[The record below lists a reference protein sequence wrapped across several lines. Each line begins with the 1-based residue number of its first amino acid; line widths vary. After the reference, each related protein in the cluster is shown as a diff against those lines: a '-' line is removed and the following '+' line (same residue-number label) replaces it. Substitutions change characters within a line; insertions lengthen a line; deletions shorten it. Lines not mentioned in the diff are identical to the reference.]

1 MPVSVSS
8 SPTSIS
14 SHESLVETHPHQA
27 VGQERLCPC
36 AIALL
41 LPIYGHPFRPVGS
54 LCLSRIQPYRQRPL
68 HRQRYSGPGKGCSA
82 PSEEISTDSQWRHL
96 GEKRSC
102 GSPPS
107 LVRGGVFI
115 WMLGDIKVAGVIG
128 LYLLIN
134 VLYSGKL
141 KNIVLLDVFVIAVGF
156 VLRVYAGAY
165 AIHEPVSSFIFMTT
179 LFLSLFLGFAKRKG
193 ELLRHGT
200 ASRTVLKKYGKE
212 MLNAYLAVTMALTI
226 MSYALW
232 TMETNT
238 KANLGTHRM
247 VYSIVFV
254 VFGMFWYVYIL
265 DKYNGSEDPT
275 ENLYK
280 DKALLLTCCTFVGYV
295 LLLFLNVA

>member
-1 MPVSVSS
+1 MKAWLKLIRIKQWVKNAFVLAPLLFSFQFTDIPSVLSALYAFLAFS
-8 SPTSIS
+8 LIASAHYIVNDIQDREKDALHPQKKHRPIASRAIS
-14 SHESLVETHPHQA
+14 VKKGLAAT
-27 VGQERLCPC
+27 LF
-36 AIALL
+36 LL
-41 LPIYGHPFRPVGS
+41 LGG
-54 LCLSRIQPYRQRPL
+54 
-68 HRQRYSGPGKGCSA
+68 
-82 PSEEISTDSQWRHL
+82 ISVL
-96 GEKRSC
+96 I
-102 GSPPS
+102 
-107 LVRGGVFI
+107 L
-115 WMLGDIKVAGVIG
+115 LGDIKVAVVIG

-134 VLYSGKL
+134 IFYSGKL
-141 KNIVLLDVFVIAVGF
+141 KNIVLLDVFVIAIGF

-247 VYSIVFV
+247 IYSIVFV

-280 DKALLLTCCTFVGYV
+280 DKALLVVCCAFVGYV

>member
-1 MPVSVSS
+1 MKAWLKLIRIKQWVKNAFVLAPLLFSFQFTDIPSVLSALYAFLAF
-8 SPTSIS
+8 
-14 SHESLVETHPHQA
+14 SLVASAHYIVNDIQDREKDALHPQKKYRPIA
-27 VGQERLCPC
+27 SGVISVKKGLV
-36 AIALL
+36 AALL
-41 LPIYGHPFRPVGS
+41 LLYG
-54 LCLSRIQPYRQRPL
+54 
-68 HRQRYSGPGKGCSA
+68 
-82 PSEEISTDSQWRHL
+82 
-96 GEKRSC
+96 
-102 GSPPS
+102 
-107 LVRGGVFI
+107 GGVFV
-115 WMLGDIKVAGVIG
+115 WLLGDIKVAGVIG

-141 KNIVLLDVFVIAVGF
+141 KNIVLLDVFVIAIGF

-238 KANLGTHRM
+238 RANLGTHRM
-247 VYSIVFV
+247 IYSIVFV

-280 DKALLLTCCTFVGYV
+280 DKALLLVCCAFVGYV
-295 LLLFLNVA
+295 LFLFFNIA

>member
-1 MPVSVSS
+1 MKVWLKLIRIKQWVKNTFVLAPLLFSFQFTDIPSVLSALYAFLAFS
-8 SPTSIS
+8 LIASAHYIVNDIQDREKDALHPQKKYRPIASGVIS
-14 SHESLVETHPHQA
+14 VKKGLVA
-27 VGQERLCPC
+27 
-36 AIALL
+36 ALL
-41 LPIYGHPFRPVGS
+41 LLYG
-54 LCLSRIQPYRQRPL
+54 
-68 HRQRYSGPGKGCSA
+68 
-82 PSEEISTDSQWRHL
+82 
-96 GEKRSC
+96 
-102 GSPPS
+102 
-107 LVRGGVFI
+107 GGVFI

-128 LYLLIN
+128 FYLLIN

-212 MLNAYLAVTMALTI
+212 MLNAYLSVTMALTI

-247 VYSIVFV
+247 IYSIVFV

-295 LLLFLNVA
+295 LLLFLNIA

>member
-1 MPVSVSS
+1 MKAWLKLIRIKQWVKNAFVLAPLLFSFQFTDIPSILSALYAFLAFSLIASAHYIVNDIQDREKDALHPQKKYRPIASGVISVKKG
-8 SPTSIS
+8 
-14 SHESLVETHPHQA
+14 LVA
-27 VGQERLCPC
+27 
-36 AIALL
+36 ALFL
-41 LPIYGHPFRPVGS
+41 LYG
-54 LCLSRIQPYRQRPL
+54 
-68 HRQRYSGPGKGCSA
+68 
-82 PSEEISTDSQWRHL
+82 
-96 GEKRSC
+96 
-102 GSPPS
+102 
-107 LVRGGVFI
+107 GGVFI
-115 WMLGDIKVAGVIG
+115 WLLGDIKVAGVIG

-141 KNIVLLDVFVIAVGF
+141 KNIVLLDVFVIAIGF

-247 VYSIVFV
+247 IYSIVFV

-295 LLLFLNVA
+295 LFLFFNIA

>member
-1 MPVSVSS
+1 MKAWLKLIRIKQWVKNAFVLAPLLFSFQFTDIPSVLSALYAFLAFS
-8 SPTSIS
+8 LIASAHYIVNDIQDREKDALHPQKKYRPIASGVIS
-14 SHESLVETHPHQA
+14 VKKGLVA
-27 VGQERLCPC
+27 
-36 AIALL
+36 ALL
-41 LPIYGHPFRPVGS
+41 LLYG
-54 LCLSRIQPYRQRPL
+54 
-68 HRQRYSGPGKGCSA
+68 
-82 PSEEISTDSQWRHL
+82 
-96 GEKRSC
+96 
-102 GSPPS
+102 
-107 LVRGGVFI
+107 GGVFI

>member
-1 MPVSVSS
+1 MKVWLKLIRIKQWVKNAFVLAPLLFSFQFTDIPSVLSALYAFLAFS
-8 SPTSIS
+8 LIASAHYIVNDIQDRGKDALHPQKKYRPIASGVIS
-14 SHESLVETHPHQA
+14 VKKGLA
-27 VGQERLCPC
+27 
-36 AIALL
+36 AALL
-41 LPIYGHPFRPVGS
+41 LLYG
-54 LCLSRIQPYRQRPL
+54 
-68 HRQRYSGPGKGCSA
+68 
-82 PSEEISTDSQWRHL
+82 
-96 GEKRSC
+96 
-102 GSPPS
+102 
-107 LVRGGVFI
+107 GGVFI

>member
-1 MPVSVSS
+1 MKAWLKLIRIKQWVKNAFVLAPLLFSFQFTDIPSVLSALYAFLAFS
-8 SPTSIS
+8 LIASAHYIVNDIQDREKDALHPQKKYRPIASGVIS
-14 SHESLVETHPHQA
+14 VKKGLVA
-27 VGQERLCPC
+27 
-36 AIALL
+36 AFLL
-41 LPIYGHPFRPVGS
+41 LYG
-54 LCLSRIQPYRQRPL
+54 
-68 HRQRYSGPGKGCSA
+68 
-82 PSEEISTDSQWRHL
+82 
-96 GEKRSC
+96 
-102 GSPPS
+102 
-107 LVRGGVFI
+107 GGVFI

-247 VYSIVFV
+247 IYSIVFV

>member
-1 MPVSVSS
+1 MNAWLKLIRIKQWVKNAFVLAPLLFSFQFTDIPSVLSALYAFLAFS
-8 SPTSIS
+8 LIASAHYIVNDIQDREKDALHPQKKYRPIASGVIS
-14 SHESLVETHPHQA
+14 VKKGLVA
-27 VGQERLCPC
+27 
-36 AIALL
+36 ALL
-41 LPIYGHPFRPVGS
+41 LLYG
-54 LCLSRIQPYRQRPL
+54 
-68 HRQRYSGPGKGCSA
+68 
-82 PSEEISTDSQWRHL
+82 
-96 GEKRSC
+96 
-102 GSPPS
+102 
-107 LVRGGVFI
+107 GGVFI
-115 WMLGDIKVAGVIG
+115 WLLGDIKVAGVIG

-141 KNIVLLDVFVIAVGF
+141 KNIVLLDVFVIAIGF

>member
-1 MPVSVSS
+1 MKVWLKLIRIKQWVKNAFVLAPLLFSFQFTDIPSVLSALYAFLAFS
-8 SPTSIS
+8 LIASAHYIVNDIQDREKDALHPQKKYRPIASGVIS
-14 SHESLVETHPHQA
+14 VKKGLVA
-27 VGQERLCPC
+27 
-36 AIALL
+36 AFLL
-41 LPIYGHPFRPVGS
+41 LYG
-54 LCLSRIQPYRQRPL
+54 
-68 HRQRYSGPGKGCSA
+68 
-82 PSEEISTDSQWRHL
+82 
-96 GEKRSC
+96 
-102 GSPPS
+102 
-107 LVRGGVFI
+107 GGVFI

-247 VYSIVFV
+247 IYSIVFV

>member
-1 MPVSVSS
+1 MKAWLKLIRIKQWVKNAFVLAPLLFSFQFTDIPSVLSALYAFLAFS
-8 SPTSIS
+8 LIASAHYIVNDIQDREKDALHPQKKYRPIASGVIS
-14 SHESLVETHPHQA
+14 VKKGLAAT
-27 VGQERLCPC
+27 LF
-36 AIALL
+36 LL
-41 LPIYGHPFRPVGS
+41 L
-54 LCLSRIQPYRQRPL
+54 
-68 HRQRYSGPGKGCSA
+68 
-82 PSEEISTDSQWRHL
+82 
-96 GEKRSC
+96 
-102 GSPPS
+102 
-107 LVRGGVFI
+107 GGTSVLI
-115 WMLGDIKVAGVIG
+115 LLGDIKVAGVIG

-247 VYSIVFV
+247 IYSIVFV